1 MRRRRRLFAAVVRSA
16 GVATGRHLYLRWLG
30 AAETLLHLHL
40 EVVVEL
46 AAVQQGEARPCFQA
60 VLSAR
65 VHRRVPLLLQGGR
78 GGKHLVQV
86 CRAWRNET
94 V

>member
-1 MRRRRRLFAAVVRSA
+1 MRQQWHLSVLLHSL
-16 GVATGRHLYLRWLG
+16 GVFTGWYLYLRWLG
-30 AAETLLHLHL
+30 ATETFFHLHL
-40 EVVVEL
+40 EMVVEL

-60 VLSAR
+60 VLSTR

-86 CRAWRNET
+86 C
-94 V
+94 